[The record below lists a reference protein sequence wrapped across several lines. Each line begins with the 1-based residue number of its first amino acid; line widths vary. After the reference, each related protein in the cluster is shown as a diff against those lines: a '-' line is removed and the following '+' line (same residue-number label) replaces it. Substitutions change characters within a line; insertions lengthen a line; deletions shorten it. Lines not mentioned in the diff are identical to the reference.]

1 MTFRQ
6 DTRGQSFTYL
16 VAGGTV
22 ILGAGLITIFDSG
35 FDQMLDFSSS
45 QCGTTACTDG
55 VANVQAVWDWF
66 PLVVAGFFFLMI
78 IGASIYKS
86 RRPTR

>member
-1 MTFRQ
+1 MTFAR

-22 ILGAGLITIFDSG
+22 ILGAGLITIFDPG
-35 FDQMLDFSSS
+35 FDQMLSFADG
-45 QCGTTACTDG
+45 QCSTTHCTDG

-66 PLVVAGFFFLMI
+66 PLVVGAFFFLMI
-78 IGASIYKS
+78 IAASIYKS
-86 RRPTR
+86 RRPGR